1 MIEFI
6 KQYFVHED
14 HRGTIKGLINK
25 GNWGEINFISSY
37 ANSIRGNHY
46 HKDTI
51 ELFIIS
57 DGEIEVTLQEVK
69 NNKLIGAVETTK
81 VYTGNVFLVTPMI
94 NHTFKIIKN
103 SHWFNILSKPLE
115 QDIFTLEK

>member
-6 KQYFVHED
+6 ERYFSHED
-14 HRGTIKGLINK
+14 HRGIIEGLINK

-51 ELFIIS
+51 ELFIIL
-57 DGEIEVTLQEVK
+57 DGEIEVTLQKIK
-69 NNKLIGAVETTK
+69 NNKVVGAAETTK
-81 VYTGNVFLVTPMI
+81 VHGKDVFIINPMI

-103 SHWFNILSKPLE
+103 SQWFNILSKPLE